1 MPHRRNRLKLTG
13 DTHPPEVE
21 LDLGSEDDEQFE
33 AEPEVS
39 TPARFASRPGL
50 ISSPASAPRRQ
61 PAPIP
66 YRTIGLTLLGV
77 FVIARLLRL

>member
-1 MPHRRNRLKLTG
+1 MHHRKTRLKLTG

-21 LDLGSEDDEQFE
+21 ADLGDEDEAQVESETEGR
-33 AEPEVS
+33 
-39 TPARFASRPGL
+39 TPARFAGRAGL
-50 ISSPASAPRRQ
+50 NPSPASLPRRQ

-66 YRTIGLTLLGV
+66 FKAIGLTLLGV